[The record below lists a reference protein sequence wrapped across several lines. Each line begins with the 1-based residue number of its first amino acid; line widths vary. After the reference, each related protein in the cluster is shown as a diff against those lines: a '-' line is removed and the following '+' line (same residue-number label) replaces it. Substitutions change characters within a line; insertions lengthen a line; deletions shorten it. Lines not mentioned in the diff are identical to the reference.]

1 MTLARKFDV
10 IVVSAEPPDPFGNAV
25 GRWYYVLAKG
35 LSSRGHK
42 VRWLAASSSEQHAER
57 ARARF
62 SNSEMDLRLYPYPTR
77 AMLKR
82 KWRTFLRPYSYFISD
97 RLEQDLKAEL
107 ENGYDVLDLQ
117 HTWTGWLG
125 IGVPGAV
132 LSVLALARI
141 DLQWTSA
148 TSAMGV
154 VAGAIMRRTERH
166 LIRNFDTLR
175 ALTPRDA
182 RVVQGLNRKAHVFT
196 VPLAIDPSLYQF
208 EAEDSP
214 TPTVGLIG
222 SMNWQPTRS
231 AAIRL
236 LRSIWPGVRAR
247 RTDARLLIVGWEARR
262 SLAEFIGTPGVTI
275 IENVPDSEPHF
286 REISV
291 LAYPAVAGSGMKV
304 KILEA
309 MAYGVPV
316 VTTSEG
322 IEGIDA
328 LDGVHALI
336 SDQDESLVRKIVSLL
351 DNGEARREIR
361 LAARRLLE
369 ERYSP
374 GPVISQIE
382 SLYASVSQSNGSPNP
397 I

>member
-1 MTLARKFDV
+1 MTLVRKFDV
-10 IVVSAEPPDPFGNAV
+10 IVVSAEAPDPFGNAV

-35 LSSRGHK
+35 LTSRGHK
-42 VRWLAASSSEQHAER
+42 VRWLAATSSQLYAER

-62 SNSEMDLRLYPYPTR
+62 NNSEIDLRLYPYQTR
-77 AMLKR
+77 TMLRR
-82 KWRTFLRPYSYFISD
+82 KWRTILRPYSYFISD
-97 RLEQDLKAEL
+97 RLVQDLKTEL

-125 IGVPGAV
+125 IGVPAAV

-141 DLQWTSA
+141 DLQWTGG

-154 VAGAIMRRTERH
+154 VAGAIMRRTERR
-166 LIRNFDTLR
+166 LIRSFNALR

-182 RVVQGLNRKAHVFT
+182 RVVQRLNRRAQIFT

-208 EAEDSP
+208 RIEDSP

-236 LRSIWPGVRAR
+236 LKTIWPGVRAR
-247 RTDARLLIVGWEARR
+247 RADARLLIVGWEARK
-262 SLAEFIGTPGVTI
+262 SLAEFVDAPGVTI

-286 REISV
+286 RQISV

-316 VTTSEG
+316 VTTGEG

-328 LDGVHALI
+328 LDGVHALV
-336 SDQDESLVRKIVSLL
+336 SDQDEGLVGRIVNLL
-351 DNGEARREIR
+351 NKEDARREIR

-382 SLYASVSQSNGSPNP
+382 SLYAKVSQSRG
-397 I
+397 